1 MRSHSEDE
9 IGTCE
14 NFLGSFGLSAVMIAF
29 QGLTKSYPGKPPLLD
44 GVDLRINRGGF
55 YFLTGANGAGK
66 TTVFKLMTLNELP
79 NRGEIFFD
87 GKPISRLRH
96 RQRAFHRRR
105 VGMVFQDQDHWLL
118 TRESIEENVALPLRI
133 SGIKG
138 RKLRKRT
145 LEQLERVGLA
155 HRRTEQVNGLSGGEK
170 QLVSIARALV
180 LEPPLFLADEPT
192 GNLDQAVAFKVMEVL
207 KAIHQAGCTVVV
219 ATHDLNLIRAYSAR
233 TYLIKNRQV
242 NEVRLLERPK
252 TEAAG

>member
-1 MRSHSEDE
+1 
-9 IGTCE
+9 
-14 NFLGSFGLSAVMIAF
+14 MIAF

-44 GVDLRINRGGF
+44 EVDLRIDRGGF

-96 RQRAFHRRR
+96 KQRAFHRRR

-133 SGIKG
+133 AGING
-138 RKLRKRT
+138 RTLRKRT
-145 LEQLERVGLA
+145 LEQLEQVGLA
-155 HRRTEQVNGLSGGEK
+155 HRKNEQVKGLSGGER

-207 KAIHQAGCTVVV
+207 RSIHQAGCTVVV
-219 ATHDLNLIRAYSAR
+219 ATHDLNLIRAYRAR